1 MKETNRHVCN
11 EWPRQDICAKFSA
24 QVSQK
29 ESNAGREFS
38 QQRFFIQQ
46 DCGLWN
52 EIMTAQRMI
61 WLRNWACW
69 RFFSPSSPCGF
80 RAETFH
86 VIVQENSFLYSRCL
100 NKRKN
105 HQKIITPQLDN
116 EFQSKA
122 VFRKCRSYV
131 STCSWNFK
139 CSAHQIFWQI
149 LKVDNHGLTKKIF
162 SQLSLILGV
171 WEHFTFFFC
180 ESHHS
185 HTSPEEKNIFSGGVL
200 GLFLC
205 HGQLQS
211 GIIVNMPMSCVR
223 LLEVLKINYFN
234 WDTKL

>member
-149 LKVDNHGLTKKIF
+149 LKVDNHGLTKKKHF
-162 SQLSLILGV
+162 HNYHSSLV
-171 WEHFTFFFC
+171 C
-180 ESHHS
+180 ESTLLFFSVS
-185 HTSPEEKNIFSGGVL
+185 HTTVTPAQRRKTYFKEV
-200 GLFLC
+200 FLDYFFVM
-205 HGQLQS
+205 
-211 GIIVNMPMSCVR
+211 VN
-223 LLEVLKINYFN
+223 
-234 WDTKL
+234 